1 VPAEE
6 TLEAVLPGRRVDDG
20 VLVGNKSN
28 SPVSEDEYV
37 ARLYHALCNTHHGY
51 QLMRIEQR
59 DVLDSNSGHMSV
71 AFPELVVLY
80 VLALAAD
87 PTSALSGDW
96 IGT

>member
-1 VPAEE
+1 
-6 TLEAVLPGRRVDDG
+6 
-20 VLVGNKSN
+20 
-28 SPVSEDEYV
+28 
-37 ARLYHALCNTHHGY
+37 
-51 QLMRIEQR
+51 MRIEQR